1 MASNIFA
8 MWSLQVSNQTPCR
21 RNQDAFFFVIL
32 FFFPQIPY
40 DHVYHLQENIQALS
54 LSLFFSGFIHDLNK
68 LDFKVGR

>member
-32 FFFPQIPY
+32 FFSHKYHMII
-40 DHVYHLQENIQALS
+40 VYHLQENIQALS

>member
-1 MASNIFA
+1 MH
-8 MWSLQVSNQTPCR
+8 
-21 RNQDAFFFVIL
+21 FFLLFF
-32 FFFPQIPY
+32 FFFPQMPY